1 MTPPKT
7 PKEAILSEHY
17 KEVLSY
23 YEIVPQVIIDAFKRD
38 VEEIR
43 KENEI
48 YS

>member
-23 YEIVPQVIIDAFKRD
+23 YEIVPQVIIDAFKKH

-43 KENEI
+43 KENPI
-48 YS
+48 YQ